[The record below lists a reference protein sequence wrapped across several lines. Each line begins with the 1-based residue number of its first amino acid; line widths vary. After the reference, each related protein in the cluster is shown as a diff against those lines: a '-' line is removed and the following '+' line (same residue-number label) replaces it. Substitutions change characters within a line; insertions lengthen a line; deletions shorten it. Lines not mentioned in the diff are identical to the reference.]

1 MLGTLLVRTEPRICR
16 LSQETLPSSSC
27 RRRSVPRCLSSATC
41 SFTSNRPERRDQ
53 NLERHGVLALVR
65 AIATR
70 FGFDV

>member
-1 MLGTLLVRTEPRICR
+1 MLGTLLILIKPRVCR
-16 LSQETLPSSSC
+16 LSQGSLPSSSC
-27 RRRSVPRCLSSATC
+27 KRRSVPRCLSSATC

-70 FGFDV
+70 FGLDV

>member
-1 MLGTLLVRTEPRICR
+1 MLDTLLILIKPRVCR

-41 SFTSNRPERRDQ
+41 SFTSNRPQRRDQ
-53 NLERHGVLALVR
+53 DLEWHGVLTLVR

-70 FGFDV
+70 FCLDV